1 MLEIGR
7 TMASQVIENTF
18 VNKDYQTISNSKAGV
33 GLGKEYDDEND
44 VLMEM
49 LAREFKRKLN
59 IID

>member
-49 LAREFKRKLN
+49 LAREFK
-59 IID
+59 